1 MADSTREWS
10 TPSTLAALVGTAAI
24 FAYYRSA
31 TFMGAVFADA
41 SAAGSAAGWAVSPLM
56 PLVALALSIAFMLRG
71 ERPLPTFITASLL
84 TLVVSCLGALGVAL
98 GLLVHTGLLPWGWTF
113 AAALLCAISFVYA
126 TILWGVHL
134 CGMGTVRMV
143 GTIVVGYMLAFGIF
157 VLTRQTPA
165 IQTFA
170 LLIPLASTL
179 PWLLCPHA
187 PGVAPWTRSDAKAT
201 LRSPLLWLL
210 LILLAASSAVRS
222 LVGEGGPPSLFRTWT
237 CAILSGSLV
246 VAWVAGTALGRR
258 RSNNPEPSVLRALAL
273 CGALLGVVFLAGVFP
288 YLVQGQQA
296 SVYLVA
302 SARAAM
308 DALWIVAVCAWV
320 HHNHLPAVPAFL
332 AWGCCAWALQ
342 WLECYWALPHLLF
355 GEAAV
360 MPQAVVAAAVLLLAL
375 ALLALCGLLLL
386 PTLRNAPGTSPTAE
400 ATSEEKTPDRLTEL
414 GLTPREAEVA
424 LLFSQGFSIGGVA
437 ERLGMGKST
446 AQSHSKAI
454 YRKLGI
460 HTKDELIALVAGE
473 EREPGEKA

>member
-1 MADSTREWS
+1 MADSTRKWS
-10 TPSTLAALVGTAAI
+10 VPSTLAALVGTAAI

-41 SAAGSAAGWAVSPLM
+41 STVEGAAGWAVSPLM
-56 PLVALALSIAFMLRG
+56 PLVALALAVAIMACG
-71 ERPLPTFITASLL
+71 ERPLPTSLSAPPL
-84 TLVVSCLGALGVAL
+84 TVAVGCLGALGVAL
-98 GLLVHTGLLPWGWTF
+98 GLLVRTGLLPWGWTCM
-113 AAALLCAISFVYA
+113 AAVLCAVAFVYA
-126 TILWGVHL
+126 TILWGAHL
-134 CGMGTVRMV
+134 CAMGTVRMV
-143 GTIVVGYMLAFGIF
+143 GTIVVGYMVAFGVF
-157 VLTRQTPA
+157 VVTRQTPA
-165 IQTFA
+165 IQTCA

-179 PWLLCPHA
+179 PWLLCPST
-187 PGVAPWTRSDAKAT
+187 PETVPWTRASARAT
-201 LRSPLLWLL
+201 LHSPLLWLL

-222 LVGEGGPPSLFRTWT
+222 LVGEGGPPSVFRTWT
-237 CAILSGSLV
+237 CAVLSGSLV
-246 VAWVAGTALGRR
+246 IAWGVGAALGAR
-258 RSNNPEPSVLRALAL
+258 NPGNQETLVLRALAL
-273 CGALLGVVFLAGVFP
+273 CGVLLGVVFLVGVFP
-288 YLVQGQQA
+288 YLAQGQET

-320 HHNHLPAVPAFL
+320 RHNHLPAVPAFL

-355 GEAAV
+355 GEANV
-360 MPQAVVAAAVLLLAL
+360 LPQAVVAAAVLLLAL

-386 PTLRNAPGTSPTAE
+386 PTLRHAPGDTPAETAPQ
-400 ATSEEKTPDRLTEL
+400 EKAPHRLAEL

-473 EREPGEKA
+473 ERELGEKA